1 MVVKNTDPAADFL
14 AREQE
19 QLGELEVDIG
29 TLAVSPHKSPVP
41 FMEKKIKEEP
51 EVIKQWREE
60 QAEMLRFKDEAEENA
75 RNSLKD
81 QAAKELAAWYE
92 QNAIQL
98 EKLRATNREA
108 MINANKTFV
117 AELEPVE
124 PGTEWDRVA
133 KLCDFNPK
141 RARCFQNAIHHIAAQ
156 TRTSSNE

>member
-51 EVIKQWREE
+51 EVIKQWRE
-60 QAEMLRFKDEAEENA
+60 K
-75 RNSLKD
+75 

-141 RARCFQNAIHHIAAQ
+141 SAKNVKDVSRMRSIILQLKQGPAP
-156 TRTSSNE
+156 TSSN